1 MSHGV
6 RGGVR
11 AARAEPRRDEVVR
24 AWPRLSVALVADLVA
39 TEGLLRRQQD
49 ADVGDMRSDDALV
62 VVLEEERRVAQ
73 AARPVVVQGVVD
85 RAHGHVRDR
94 ARRDPEEVLLRPSL
108 PALLRVP
115 QERGVPLRVDRRPH
129 GAEPKPRH
137 AAWWYVAVRKRADEN
152 CRRVREEPEVREGA
166 T

>member
-24 AWPRLSVALVADLVA
+24 AWPRLSVVLVADLVA

-73 AARPVVVQGVVD
+73 AARRMGVLEDVRGD
-85 RAHGHVRDR
+85 DLREAVTTLEDTERIARRVLGGAHPTTTGIERDLRKSRAALR
-94 ARRDPEEVLLRPSL
+94 ARDAPGS
-108 PALLRVP
+108 A
-115 QERGVPLRVDRRPH
+115 
-129 GAEPKPRH
+129 
-137 AAWWYVAVRKRADEN
+137 
-152 CRRVREEPEVREGA
+152 
-166 T
+166 

>member
-62 VVLEEERRVAQ
+62 VVLEEGARRASPDARRRVCEAIGEQ
-73 AARPVVVQGVVD
+73 IIGEQV
-85 RAHGHVRDR
+85 
-94 ARRDPEEVLLRPSL
+94 
-108 PALLRVP
+108 
-115 QERGVPLRVDRRPH
+115 
-129 GAEPKPRH
+129 
-137 AAWWYVAVRKRADEN
+137 KR
-152 CRRVREEPEVREGA
+152 
-166 T
+166 